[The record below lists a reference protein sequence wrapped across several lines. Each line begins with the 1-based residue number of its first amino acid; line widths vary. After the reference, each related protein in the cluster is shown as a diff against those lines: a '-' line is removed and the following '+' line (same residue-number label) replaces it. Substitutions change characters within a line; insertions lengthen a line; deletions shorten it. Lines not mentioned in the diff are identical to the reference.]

1 MWLFQN
7 WMKND
12 QAHQELVGNCKREFP
27 IHKEKLKLSAVNSLN
42 ISVTKWLPG
51 NAPSVLPL
59 RFG

>member
-1 MWLFQN
+1 
-7 WMKND
+7 MKND